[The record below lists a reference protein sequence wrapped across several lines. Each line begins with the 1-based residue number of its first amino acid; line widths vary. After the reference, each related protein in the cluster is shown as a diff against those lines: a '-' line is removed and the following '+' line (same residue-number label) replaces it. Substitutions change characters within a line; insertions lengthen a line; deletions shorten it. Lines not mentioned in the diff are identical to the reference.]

1 MEDHADIAGAKAV
14 RKCSSVVYGQG
25 HLVAVTANYFL
36 GPIVV
41 IVFLA
46 G

>member
-1 MEDHADIAGAKAV
+1 MENQADIAGAKAV
-14 RKCSSVVYGQG
+14 RNVAPWCTAKVT
-25 HLVAVTANYFL
+25 LVAVTANYFL